1 MVKNAFTMIELIFAI
16 VIIGIVAISLP
27 VIMVNNAKNVESNL
41 MQEAILI
48 VATKTGQVLTY
59 PWDENSRD
67 PLTAILAK
75 TEALNINEV
84 TIEAE
89 LDRNISD
96 YRRGH
101 FQQALR
107 RKLTP
112 SSNERDATDNT
123 LLGSDAGDTIIDDLD
138 DFNGQSVVINQLSEE
153 GYKNDYNLSATI
165 VYIDDNANYA
175 AAGGA
180 TALTFNF
187 TTADVGRATN
197 IKMIELDVRAR
208 DTAGNW
214 PTLPD
219 ILFRSFASNI
229 GETDYYKRTY

>member
-1 MVKNAFTMIELIFAI
+1 MIELIFAI
-16 VIIGIVAISLP
+16 VIIGIISVSIP
-27 VIMVNNAKNVESNL
+27 TIMINNAKNVESNL
-41 MQEAILI
+41 IQEAILI

-67 PLTAILAK
+67 PFSSVLAK
-75 TEALNINEV
+75 TEALNINESTV
-84 TIEAE
+84 ETE
-89 LDRNISD
+89 LNRNISD

-112 SSNERDATDNT
+112 INNIRSATDDT
-123 LLGSDAGDTIIDDLD
+123 LLGLDTNETISDDLD
-138 DFNGQSVVINQLSEE
+138 DFDGQSVVITHITED
-153 GYKNDYNLSATI
+153 GYKHDYNLSATVI
-165 VYIDDNANYA
+165 YIDDNANYA

-187 TTADVGRATN
+187 SNTDVVRATN
-197 IKMIELDVRAR
+197 IKMVELDVRAR
-208 DTAGNW
+208 DNAGNW
-214 PTLPD
+214 PTQPD

>member
-1 MVKNAFTMIELIFAI
+1 MIELIFAI
-16 VIIGIVAISLP
+16 VIIGIVAVSIP
-27 VIMVNNAKNVESNL
+27 TIMVNNSENVEVNL

-67 PLTAILAK
+67 PGSTILAK
-75 TEALNINEV
+75 TDALNINEFV
-84 TIEAE
+84 LEGE

-96 YRRGH
+96 FRRGH

-112 SSNERDATDNT
+112 SNAQRNATASN
-123 LLGSDAGDTIIDDLD
+123 LLALEALDLNVSDDID
-138 DFNGQSVVINQLSEE
+138 DFNGQSLILTHIGED
-153 GYKNDYNLSATI
+153 GYKKDYNISASI
-165 VYIDDNANYA
+165 LYVSDLANYGN
-175 AAGGA
+175 GGN
-180 TALTFNF
+180 TQLTFAF
-187 TTADVGRATN
+187 TRADAGRATN
-197 IKMIELDVRAR
+197 IKMLELNVRAR
-208 DTAGNW
+208 DNTGNW
-214 PTLPD
+214 PLQPD